1 MYMKKVLLFS
11 SIIILSVI
19 FVDIFIGSISRML
32 LEGLPSS
39 GTLFS
44 NNKYA
49 LMDSKP
55 DILIIGSS
63 RANHHYDPI
72 VFTDSLNLTC
82 YNGGID
88 GHGMPMAYSVYKS
101 VTDKKQPKLVILDN
115 WKTIWADR
123 HMDDLRYLYKLN
135 PHVREIIDINISKSL
150 SERLKYNS
158 NLYLYNNTLPRILQS
173 YLIGNI
179 NTNGYIPSPANNN
192 TKLKAHVDSLD
203 LEYDSLCLSL
213 LEDMIIDCKER
224 NIKLVFVTSP
234 TLEIQKN
241 KFMVKTDSICRK
253 YGIIYFNYNEDP
265 RFTKDISLFNDA
277 IHMNERGADKF
288 SKDLASKLKLVLSS
302 K

>member
-1 MYMKKVLLFS
+1 MKKGFLFS
-11 SIIILSVI
+11 LIIILSII
-19 FVDIFIGSISRML
+19 FADIIVGSISRML

-49 LMDSKP
+49 LLDSKT

-101 VTDKKQPKLVILDN
+101 VTDKQKPIAIILDN
-115 WKTIWADR
+115 WKTIWSDK
-123 HMDDLRYLYKLN
+123 HMDDLRYLYELN
-135 PHVREIIDINISKSL
+135 PHVRHIIDINISNSFVEK
-150 SERLKYNS
+150 LKYKS

-173 YLIGNI
+173 YLIGNT
-179 NTNGYIPSPANNN
+179 NTNGYIPSPAINNN
-192 TKLKAHVDSLD
+192 KLIAHVDSVD
-203 LEYDSLCLSL
+203 LQYDSLCLSL
-213 LEDMIIDCKER
+213 LEDMIKDCKER
-224 NIKLVFVTSP
+224 NIKLIFVVSP

-241 KFMVKTDSICRK
+241 EFMEKTDSICRK

-265 RFTKDISLFNDA
+265 RFTKDITLFNDE
-277 IHMNERGADKF
+277 IHMNEIGADLF
-288 SKDLASKLKLVLSS
+288 SKDLASKLKLVLSN